1 MLCETVTE
9 HQRGADEDCVSRCL
23 RGVWV
28 AIGGCTRADN
38 GIEGL
43 VVMVGLCIGG
53 REKIESIFL
62 WLLYGRYV
70 LFELRLVSTK
80 TQF

>member
-1 MLCETVTE
+1 MAMLCETVTE
-9 HQRGADEDCVSRCL
+9 YQRGADEDCVSRCL

-28 AIGGCTRADN
+28 AIGGCTRADI

-53 REKIESIFL
+53 REKI
-62 WLLYGRYV
+62 GRFFFGFCTV
-70 LFELRLVSTK
+70 ERAF
-80 TQF
+80 